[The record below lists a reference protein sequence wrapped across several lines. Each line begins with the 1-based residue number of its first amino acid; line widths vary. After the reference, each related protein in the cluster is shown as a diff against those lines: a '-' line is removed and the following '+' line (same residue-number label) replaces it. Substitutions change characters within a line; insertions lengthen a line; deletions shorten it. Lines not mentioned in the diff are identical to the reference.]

1 MRNPIIKEKIK
12 MKIDTY
18 KKSYNRTHSLYN
30 LIKLGRNRY
39 TIELRIY
46 EEITEEEENF
56 FEKLFEEEIKKY
68 KDTEENVFE
77 FMTKIV
83 ALFKKNKKIPRYY
96 YFLKFAH
103 IYITINNK
111 EKKIYKK
118 EQFEPLIDALKG
130 NNLGI
135 YVTTNKE
142 WETIYCD

>member
-1 MRNPIIKEKIK
+1 MEIEINQ
-12 MKIDTY
+12 
-18 KKSYNRTHSLYN
+18 KSYNGTHSLYC

-56 FEKLFEEEIKKY
+56 FEKLFKEEIRKY
-68 KDTEENVFE
+68 KDTEEDVFK
-77 FMTKIV
+77 FMMEIV
-83 ALFKKNKKIPRYY
+83 ALFKKHKKVPCYY
-96 YFLKFAH
+96 HFLKFAH

-118 EQFEPLIDALKG
+118 EQFETLIDALKG

-135 YVTTNKE
+135 YATTNKE
-142 WETIYCD
+142 WETIYRD

>member
-1 MRNPIIKEKIK
+1 MEIEINRKKYNG
-12 MKIDTY
+12 TY
-18 KKSYNRTHSLYN
+18 FLYN

-56 FEKLFEEEIKKY
+56 FEKLFKEEIRKY
-68 KDTEENVFE
+68 KDTEEDVFK
-77 FMTKIV
+77 FMLEI
-83 ALFKKNKKIPRYY
+83 ASLFKKYKKKPCYY
-96 YFLKFAH
+96 HYLKFAH

-111 EKKIYKK
+111 EKRSYKK

-135 YVTTNKE
+135 YITTSKE
-142 WETIYCD
+142 WETIYRD